1 MIAVRYASGLSG
13 VLVRSTIHAVI
24 HPMISASTALPA
36 AKASEFALLTRKRRL
51 PNTASKLA
59 RLHSLPCESTMLALS
74 RQERGQDQRGE
85 HDDQQHCQHKR
96 LVGGEASPQR
106 SDRGIGGQCRSI
118 LSG

>member
-59 RLHSLPCESTMLALS
+59 RLHLPPRESTMLALS
-74 RQERGQDQRGE
+74 RNKNGGRTSAAL
-85 HDDQQHCQHKR
+85 HDDQQHRQHKR
-96 LVGGEASPQR
+96 LV
-106 SDRGIGGQCRSI
+106 
-118 LSG
+118 

>member
-59 RLHSLPCESTMLALS
+59 RLHSPLPCESTMLALS
-74 RQERGQDQRGE
+74 RN
-85 HDDQQHCQHKR
+85 KN
-96 LVGGEASPQR
+96 GGRTNAATTTINSIAST
-106 SDRGIGGQCRSI
+106 SVW
-118 LSG
+118 